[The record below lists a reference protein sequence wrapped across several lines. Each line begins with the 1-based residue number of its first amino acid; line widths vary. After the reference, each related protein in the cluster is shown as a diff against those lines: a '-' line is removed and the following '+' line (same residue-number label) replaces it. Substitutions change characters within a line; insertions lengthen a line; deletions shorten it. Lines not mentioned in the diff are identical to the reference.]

1 MGKTS
6 LATAALH
13 SPDIGA
19 KYEQRVFVAC
29 DSATAPLELAA
40 LIGSH
45 VGLKPGKDLTKPVL
59 RYFSRGPPCLLILD
73 TPWEPLGSRRRVEEF
88 LSSLTDVEHLAL
100 IVSNC
105 SESYHC

>member
-13 SPDIGA
+13 NPDIGA

-29 DSATAPLELAA
+29 DSATSPLELAA

-59 RYFSRGPPCLLILD
+59 QYFSRGPPCLLILD
-73 TPWEPLGSRRRVEEF
+73 NLETPCLVVGLR
-88 LSSLTDVEHLAL
+88 SSSPRSQMSSTLH
-100 IVSNC
+100 
-105 SESYHC
+105 